1 MQILNHICRI
11 ENQYKTQ
18 IYKFLK
24 GVKIDP
30 MDSKWRKRK
39 NLCEV
44 EKFKWNN
51 AFCLRLKLEKCL

>member
-1 MQILNHICRI
+1 MQILNHICRV
-11 ENQYKTQ
+11 ENQYITK

-24 GVKIDP
+24 GLKIDP

-44 EKFKWNN
+44 EKLKWNN
-51 AFCLRLKLEKCL
+51 AFCLRL